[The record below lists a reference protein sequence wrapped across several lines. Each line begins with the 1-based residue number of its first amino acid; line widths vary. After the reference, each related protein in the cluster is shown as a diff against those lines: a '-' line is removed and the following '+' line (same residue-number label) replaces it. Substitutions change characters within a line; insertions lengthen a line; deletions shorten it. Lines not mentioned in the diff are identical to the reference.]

1 MRDYS
6 EVEWTILTTEDQQL
20 ETLLM
25 VLIGWI

>member
-1 MRDYS
+1 MRDYT
-6 EVEWTILTTEDQQL
+6 EVEWTILNTEDQAL